1 MSMYEGPDFPN
12 SKVRIFEVP
21 YANICEIR
29 SANCS
34 QVLSW
39 IDEGK
44 LPEQNVESARAVKNS
59 LPWHFLPE
67 VVAKSV
73 ESTAA
78 ICLCKWMVA
87 IFAYFDAVENWEP

>member
-1 MSMYEGPDFPN
+1 MIAMINSNQIFRITFLEFHGFPRN
-12 SKVRIFEVP
+12 SVSR
-21 YANICEIR
+21 
-29 SANCS
+29 S

-44 LPEQNVESARAVKNS
+44 LPEQNVESARAVRDS
-59 LPWHFLPE
+59 LAWHFLPE
-67 VVAKSV
+67 VLTDV

-78 ICLCKWMVA
+78 VCLCKWMVA